1 MAAVFGFYLHGSQT
15 TIWGMKTPLTLFT
28 EHPASVHESYGEH
41 MAASWSFAW
50 RMLVGAGA
58 CFIHGLFPFLCVSK
72 GSSTIRMLH
81 DRMVINR
88 IRHDK
93 RAHGASVNAS

>member
-1 MAAVFGFYLHGSQT
+1 
-15 TIWGMKTPLTLFT
+15 MKSLRTMFT
-28 EHPASVHESYGEH
+28 AHPATVNERYGEH

-50 RMLVGAGA
+50 HMLVGALA
-58 CFIHGLFPFLCVSK
+58 CFVHGLFPFLCVSK

-81 DRMVINR
+81 ERMVTHR

-93 RAHGASVNAS
+93 RVPGGSVRAS